1 MNNQQISQLKRML
14 KKYGIKNAESIVRGA
29 IEFNYNRFLELAE
42 PIYVVSRIQSCYS
55 NEREVSMLDRANLE
69 WVGIVVDSGWC
80 TALLPFIEKYGA
92 AITKKAIQYLIE
104 NKMWDAYDG
113 KTALKTKGANHYKGF
128 EDIHAAAEYVKELE
142 PSKEDENETA
152 EVSDKDTNTEK
163 ASDDVSDL
171 SEKAFEA
178 SETIKKTLTDAIGHF
193 DIINEFIVMRCN
205 TTKVEKELEALSK
218 TIESKGLQDMVA
230 SRKAAEAL
238 LSEDYDKSDK
248 LMQESDRYYKELQK
262 KVLTLHIAEP
272 WYSMIANGTK
282 DEEYRSIKPHWIARL
297 IENPSAFYL
306 KIAEGKEL
314 DVKPF
319 THAIIVNGYPKGN
332 IPNIEKEIESITIG
346 KPKKGLCPDEFLE
359 KDYFIIKFK

>member
-1 MNNQQISQLKRML
+1 MNNKQISQLKRML

-142 PSKEDENETA
+142 PPKDDTTETA
-152 EVSDKDTNTEK
+152 ETTKHDGDTEK
-163 ASDDVSDL
+163 ASDEVSDL

-178 SETIKKTLTDAIGHF
+178 SETIKKLLTDAIGNF

-205 TTKVEKELEALSK
+205 TTKVENELKALQK
-218 TIESKGLQDMVA
+218 TLEDKDNEIKGLQDLVA
-230 SRKAAEAL
+230 SRNDEVSELKENNEKLNQDLYAQMERNDEVEKQ
-238 LSEDYDKSDK
+238 LSELLEAAKTPI
-248 LMQESDRYYKELQK
+248 K
-262 KVLTLHIAEP
+262 KVVPESGLRQLP
-272 WYSMIANGTK
+272 LVGDKMLRG
-282 DEEYRSIKPHWIARL
+282 L
-297 IENPSAFYL
+297 IP
-306 KIAEGKEL
+306 
-314 DVKPF
+314 
-319 THAIIVNGYPKGN
+319 
-332 IPNIEKEIESITIG
+332 
-346 KPKKGLCPDEFLE
+346 FLE
-359 KDYFIIKFK
+359 KYNIVIDPNR